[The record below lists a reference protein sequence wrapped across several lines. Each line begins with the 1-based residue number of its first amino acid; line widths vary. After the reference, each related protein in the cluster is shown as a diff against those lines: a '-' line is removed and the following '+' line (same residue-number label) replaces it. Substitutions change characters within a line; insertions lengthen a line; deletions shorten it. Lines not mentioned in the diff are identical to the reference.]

1 MSRPK
6 KTDQEIAL
14 MREKILDTALH
25 LLEET
30 GPEAITSR
38 AIAEEMG
45 IAHMSIF
52 TYFNNQAHL
61 LAKLR
66 DREMTQ
72 WFSNL
77 DEFVQRAQN
86 APALQIVQ
94 EVLAYYINFARQKP
108 NLYRLA
114 WAMPE
119 TAEETMQENRQRT
132 FRNINNLARILEI
145 GMTRGEFAPRDPVVA
160 SGVVLGLV
168 NFPNV
173 LEMNGKMTDPVMR
186 DKLLAESV
194 NAALVYLLNPTPAKF

>member
-6 KTDQEIAL
+6 KTDQEIHQ

-25 LLEET
+25 LLEEA

-38 AIAEEMG
+38 AIAEEMN

-61 LAKLR
+61 LAALR

-77 DEFVQRAQN
+77 EEFVQRAQN
-86 APALQIVQ
+86 APALQVVQ
-94 EVLAYYINFARQKP
+94 EVLEYYITFARQKP

-119 TAEETMQENRQRT
+119 VAEETVQENRRRT
-132 FRNINNLARILEI
+132 FRNIYNLARILEI
-145 GMTRGEFAPRDPVVA
+145 GMKRGEFASRDPVVA

-168 NFPNV
+168 NFPNI

-194 NAALVYLLNPTPAKF
+194 NAALVYLLNPTPAQF

>member
-6 KTDQEIAL
+6 KTDQEIQR

-25 LLEET
+25 LLEEA

-38 AIAEEMG
+38 AIAEEMN

-61 LAKLR
+61 LANLR

-77 DEFVQRAQN
+77 EEFVQRAQN
-86 APALQIVQ
+86 APALQVVQ
-94 EVLAYYINFARQKP
+94 EVLDYYISFARQKP

-119 TAEETMQENRQRT
+119 VAEETVQENRQRT
-132 FRNINNLARILEI
+132 FRNINNLAKILEI
-145 GMTRGEFAPRDPVVA
+145 GMKRGEFASRDPVVA

-168 NFPNV
+168 NFPNI

-194 NAALVYLLNPTPAKF
+194 NAALVYLLNPTPAKY

>member
-6 KTDQEIAL
+6 KTDQEIHQ

-25 LLEET
+25 LLEEA

-38 AIAEEMG
+38 AIAEEMN

-61 LAKLR
+61 LANLR

-77 DEFVQRAQN
+77 EEFVQRAQN
-86 APALQIVQ
+86 APALKVVQ
-94 EVLAYYINFARQKP
+94 EVLDYYITFARQKP

-119 TAEETMQENRQRT
+119 VAEETKQENRQRT

-145 GMTRGEFAPRDPVVA
+145 GMKRGEFAPRDPVVA

-168 NFPNV
+168 NFPNI

-194 NAALVYLLNPTPAKF
+194 NAAIVYLLNPTPGQF

>member
-6 KTDQEIAL
+6 KTDQEIHQ

-25 LLEET
+25 LLEEA

-38 AIAEEMG
+38 AIAEEMN

-61 LAKLR
+61 LAALR

-77 DEFVQRAQN
+77 EEFVQRAQN
-86 APALQIVQ
+86 APALQVVQ
-94 EVLAYYINFARQKP
+94 EVLEYYITFARQKP

-119 TAEETMQENRQRT
+119 VAEETVQENRRRT
-132 FRNINNLARILEI
+132 FRNIYNLARILEI
-145 GMTRGEFAPRDPVVA
+145 GMKRGEFASRDPVVA

-168 NFPNV
+168 NFLNI

-194 NAALVYLLNPTPAKF
+194 NAALVYLLNPTPAQF

>member
-6 KTDQEIAL
+6 KTDQEIHQ

-25 LLEET
+25 LLEEA
-30 GPEAITSR
+30 GPEATTSR
-38 AIAEEMG
+38 AIAEEMN

-61 LAKLR
+61 LAALR

-77 DEFVQRAQN
+77 EEFVQRAQN
-86 APALQIVQ
+86 APALQVVQ
-94 EVLAYYINFARQKP
+94 EVLEYYITFARQKP

-119 TAEETMQENRQRT
+119 VAEETVQENRRRT
-132 FRNINNLARILEI
+132 FRNIYNLARILEI
-145 GMTRGEFAPRDPVVA
+145 GMKRGEFASRDPVVA

-168 NFPNV
+168 NFPNI

-194 NAALVYLLNPTPAKF
+194 NAALVYLLNPTPAQF